1 MMSLIENT
9 AMRHNNNNNDAKNC
23 RWGSIHITKIVAR
36 IKRNQP
42 AQARHTKATGSGRGG
57 GMTAPGEAS
66 VVSEKIRHGYID
78 DLVHWRVPW
87 ASGCVLA
94 LGLLFFVLTD
104 IFGYAYTALLCMM
117 ALVHLLVSA
126 MYSFVQQWNGASVD
140 DWTAR
145 FKIDGDEASRIG
157 RRVALEYN
165 AVVDWYCHLAAARDL
180 KMLGMVIAVLFVMWI
195 LANVFSDSGL
205 CLIGERA
212 HAVCAERK
220 AFSACLALACCC
232 SRCS

>member
-1 MMSLIENT
+1 MNT
-9 AMRHNNNNNDAKNC
+9 ISVERTKNC
-23 RWGSIHITKIVAR
+23 RANQEESAR
-36 IKRNQP
+36 PGAPR
-42 AQARHTKATGSGRGG
+42 ASHTKATGSGRGG